1 MNNYTLHEQ
10 AQELSDSSTAYSL
23 ARALLSLQEKYDR
36 LIQLADT
43 MRLEIEVREETLAEY
58 QRIYGVLDQSDYL
71 RR

>member
-58 QRIYGVLDQSDYL
+58 QKTYGVLEQSDYL